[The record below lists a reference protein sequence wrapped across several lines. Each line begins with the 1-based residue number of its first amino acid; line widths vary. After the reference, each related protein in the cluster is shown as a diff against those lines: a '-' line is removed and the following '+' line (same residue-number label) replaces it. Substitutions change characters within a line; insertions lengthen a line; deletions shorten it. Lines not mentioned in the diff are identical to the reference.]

1 MMNFIVCLKQIVDL
15 QQVRIKKDTRE
26 AVLEGLPFLFS
37 DMDMNALE
45 AAVGIREKDGG
56 KVIALCIGNTKLND
70 TIKDALARGADEAVL
85 IIDPVFDNLDSRGKA
100 EVLATSI
107 QKMGH
112 YDAIFMGEGSA
123 DSYSGQTC
131 GRLAELLDI
140 PEISYV
146 SKLEFTN
153 GKARATRSMDDCYE
167 VVESSLPA
175 MLTFTSEINSPRIP
189 SLMQIVKAGK
199 KPVQLWKGVDLNVP
213 ADKLA
218 KEVELVSNIAPA
230 EQRKMLI
237 FEGEA
242 KDVAASV
249 VDSLIKEG
257 VLGR

>member
-1 MMNFIVCLKQIVDL
+1 MDFIVCLKQIVDL
-15 QQVRIKKDTRE
+15 QQVRIKRDTRE
-26 AVLEGLPFLFS
+26 AVLEGLPFVFS

-56 KVIALCIGNTKLND
+56 KVVALCIGNAKLTD

-85 IIDPVFDNLDSRGKA
+85 IIDPAFDNLDSRGKA
-100 EVLATSI
+100 EVLAASI
-107 QKMGH
+107 REIGH
-112 YDAIFMGEGSA
+112 YDAIFMGEGSS
-123 DSYSGQTC
+123 DSYSGQIC
-131 GRLAELLDI
+131 GRLAELLDL

-153 GKARATRSMDDCYE
+153 GKVRATRSMDDCYE

-189 SLMQIVKAGK
+189 SLMQILKAGK
-199 KPVQLWKGVDLNVP
+199 KPLRLWKNEDLNVP

-218 KEVELVSNIAPA
+218 KEVELVSNLAPV
-230 EQRKMLI
+230 EERKMVI
-237 FEGEA
+237 FQGEA
-242 KDVAASV
+242 KDVAASI

>member
-1 MMNFIVCLKQIVDL
+1 MMDFIVCLKQIVDL

-26 AVLEGLPFLFS
+26 AVLEGLPFVFS

-56 KVIALCIGNTKLND
+56 KVIALCIGNAKLKD
-70 TIKDALARGADEAVL
+70 TVKDALARGADEAVL
-85 IIDPVFDNLDSRGKA
+85 IIDPAFDTIDSRGKA
-100 EVLATSI
+100 EVLAAAMR
-107 QKMGH
+107 KVGH

-123 DSYSGQTC
+123 DSYSGQLC

-140 PEISYV
+140 PEIAYV

-153 GKARATRSMDDCYE
+153 GKVTATRSMDDCYE

-175 MLTFTSEINSPRIP
+175 ILTFTSEINSPRIP
-189 SLMQIVKAGK
+189 SLTQILKAGK
-199 KPVQLWKGVDLNVP
+199 KPVQLWKNADLNVP

-218 KEVELVSNIAPA
+218 KEVELVSNLAPV
-230 EQRKMLI
+230 EQRKMLL